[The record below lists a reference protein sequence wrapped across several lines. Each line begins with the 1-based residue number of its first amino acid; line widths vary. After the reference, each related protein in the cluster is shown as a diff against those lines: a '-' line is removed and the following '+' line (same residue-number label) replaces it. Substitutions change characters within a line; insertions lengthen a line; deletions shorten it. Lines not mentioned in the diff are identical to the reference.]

1 MENPARVETPPFD
14 LAFKAKTTKP
24 IGRLASMDALRGFD
38 MLMISGGGAFI
49 SLLGGKTGL
58 SWVDAVSAQFV
69 HPEWNGFTF
78 FDFIFPLFLFLAG
91 TSLSFSLTSGIDKGI
106 SQSQL
111 ISKTFKRMLILIA
124 LGILD
129 KNAPI
134 DIFDPAHI
142 RYGSV
147 LGRIG
152 LATFV
157 GAVIYLKFSFRSR
170 VWIAIGTLVMYYL
183 TLIIVPVPG
192 FGAGDLSFEGNLVG
206 WFDRTF
212 MPGRLRQGTYDELAL
227 LTQFPAICL
236 TLFGTI
242 AGDILLSV
250 KPSQS
255 KIRSLLI
262 CGVLGVVAGL
272 VWNIVFPINKH
283 LWSSSFIMLTAGMS
297 FIMLTLFYWI
307 IDVME
312 YKRWSFFFRVI
323 GMNSLVI
330 YLAVRFIDFNASSKL
345 LFEGFYK
352 YAAEPW
358 HEVFNALGGFV
369 IVWFFLYFLYRQK
382 IFVKV

>member
-1 MENPARVETPPFD
+1 MATASANWVANDKKVSN
-14 LAFKAKTTKP
+14 LK
-24 IGRLASMDALRGFD
+24 RLASMDALRGFD

-49 SLLGGKTGL
+49 YLLGGKTGIDA
-58 SWVDAVSAQFV
+58 VDAVSAQFV
-69 HPEWNGFTF
+69 HPEWHGFTF
-78 FDFIFPLFLFLAG
+78 YDFIFPLFLFLAG
-91 TSLSFSLTSGIDKGI
+91 TSLSFSLTGGLAKGI
-106 SQSQL
+106 SRSEL
-111 ISKTFKRMLILIA
+111 LSKTFKRMLILIA

-134 DIFDPAHI
+134 DLFDPANI

-157 GAVIYLKFSFRSR
+157 GAILYMNFTFATRI
-170 VWIAIGTLVMYYL
+170 WIAVFTLLLYYVA
-183 TLIIVPVPG
+183 LITIPVPG
-192 FGAGDLSFEGNLVG
+192 YGAGDLSFEGNLVG
-206 WFDRTF
+206 WFDRNF
-212 MPGRLRQGTYDELAL
+212 MPGKLKQGTYDELAL

-242 AGDILLSV
+242 AGDILLWDQAAGV
-250 KPSQS
+250 KL
-255 KIRSLLI
+255 KRLLL
-262 CGVLGVVAGL
+262 CGLIGIVAGL
-272 VWNIVFPINKH
+272 TWNLLFPINKH
-283 LWSSSFIMLTAGMS
+283 LWSSSFIMLTSGMA
-297 FIMLTLFYWI
+297 FTLLAIFYWI
-307 IDVME
+307 IDVKG
-312 YKRWSFFFRVI
+312 YKKWAFFFQVI

-352 YAAEPW
+352 YAPEKW

-369 IVWFFLYFLYRQK
+369 IVWFFLYFLYRHK